1 MATLHVS
8 PPSETHT
15 HTTAGLFSPVTHGYA
30 GSSTRTYSESTQ
42 SPPTSP
48 LNYKS
53 PALLNLPPATDTLI
67 NTGLESQPSL
77 TARLHRR
84 KKTYKPPTAPPIHAS
99 QPHDPLR
106 AARLAW
112 RLQEEYAEQLRVEEE
127 QMRQSSSSFQR
138 QQQKEFVR
146 QTAPAQSNRHKRKA
160 VRSKWQAFWLW
171 FSLGFYRFTRRVKSV
186 FKWVSI
192 EKSSILSAHL
202 SISLSIPS
210 VFARILRLVGFVGC
224 HLPYDITFIACH
236 TTLSWK
242 HTYRPPGRTTTY
254 IPSGSA
260 DLHIHMH
267 ISSLPSVDIANFSF
281 TSSSSSTS
289 HHRISFIRRRKA
301 RACSSNQLYSYRIF
315 ANIVIQY
322 IAWGFLTVSVG
333 FVYIRYVSI
342 SSSAGLQITALRC
355 S

>member
-1 MATLHVS
+1 MAESIDTVDHISHHRQLYHQDIRKHYNQAINLHSSTLYSTHASTSPPPHKCSHSSYHQFTLLKSKYQSSDHTPLPFVMATLHVS

-15 HTTAGLFSPVTHGYA
+15 HTTAGLFSPMTHGYA

-186 FKWVSI
+186 FK
-192 EKSSILSAHL
+192 
-202 SISLSIPS
+202 
-210 VFARILRLVGFVGC
+210 
-224 HLPYDITFIACH
+224 
-236 TTLSWK
+236 
-242 HTYRPPGRTTTY
+242 
-254 IPSGSA
+254 
-260 DLHIHMH
+260 
-267 ISSLPSVDIANFSF
+267 
-281 TSSSSSTS
+281 
-289 HHRISFIRRRKA
+289 
-301 RACSSNQLYSYRIF
+301 
-315 ANIVIQY
+315 
-322 IAWGFLTVSVG
+322 
-333 FVYIRYVSI
+333 
-342 SSSAGLQITALRC
+342 
-355 S
+355 